1 MLVESGHIKPGMTA
15 GAAREKYPMFK
26 DYSYN
31 CFQSALNNVRRS
43 LGTEVEAR
51 EQQTGRGGKSG
62 RIQSYSNLNGYN
74 DDDDD
79 DDDDTYRMS
88 KMSINDHDDYSYDTR
103 TQQGAKSVSFDPYS
117 SGRSIKSTASRMQGV
132 VSSSSGGHGHQH
144 HREKGGTPPRSPA
157 KQPKAR
163 PVPCSLP
170 YIIDYWPDIRP
181 KGRASI
187 QVHML
192 SLSKENMVNV
202 TYRVSTARNEF
213 IVMIPVSKYFG
224 QPDTAFNYYVLREM
238 KPEDHSAHIS
248 SLQYHPKSTAR
259 RGYLSELRS
268 KSPSV
273 NTVMEFRIPLRGQYS
288 LDFASAKDGDPYF
301 YGAKFVEYPDG
312 SFHLHA
318 ELVADT
324 VEGNNPLTT
333 NSASMVLLPNN
344 VPGSVSV
351 PSGGDEDD
359 CSFMDVTVQSTV
371 AAGSVGAAA
380 SPSTFAQG
388 TTTMISPAGVTI
400 TPLVTKN
407 HPLAL
412 FTTDDAATTFS
423 GGASNQDARSVK
435 SRITVATTGTTS
447 KAKRKLR
454 ASPQKATTRSSSAF
468 NVASQKAD

>member
-1 MLVESGHIKPGMTA
+1 
-15 GAAREKYPMFK
+15 
-26 DYSYN
+26 
-31 CFQSALNNVRRS
+31 
-43 LGTEVEAR
+43 
-51 EQQTGRGGKSG
+51 
-62 RIQSYSNLNGYN
+62 
-74 DDDDD
+74 
-79 DDDDTYRMS
+79 
-88 KMSINDHDDYSYDTR
+88 
-103 TQQGAKSVSFDPYS
+103 
-117 SGRSIKSTASRMQGV
+117 
-132 VSSSSGGHGHQH
+132 VSSSSGGHH

-163 PVPCSLP
+163 PVSCSLP
-170 YIIDYWPDIRP
+170 YIIDYWHDLCPQE
-181 KGRASI
+181 RASI

-192 SLSKENMVNV
+192 SMSKENMVNV

-213 IVMIPVSKYFG
+213 IVLIPVSQYFG
-224 QPDTAFNYYVLREM
+224 QPNTAFNYYVLREM
-238 KPEDHSAHIS
+238 KPEDHSTHIS
-248 SLQYHPKSTAR
+248 SLQYHPKSNAR
-259 RGYLSELRS
+259 RLHLSELRS

-288 LDFASAKDGDPYF
+288 LDFATTLDNDPYF

-318 ELVADT
+318 ELIADT
-324 VEGNNPLTT
+324 SEGTNNLTR

-351 PSGGDEDD
+351 PSGGGGDEDD
-359 CSFMDVTVQSTV
+359 CSYMDVTVQSN

-412 FTTDDAATTFS
+412 YDDAATAFS

-454 ASPQKATTRSSSAF
+454 ASPKKAASPQKATTRSSAF
-468 NVASQKAD
+468 NIAPQKAD

>member
-1 MLVESGHIKPGMTA
+1 MAKAVNDAASPTPRRNEKGEITSWNSASDNGRLLKMLVESGHIKPGMTA

-31 CFQSALNNVRRS
+31 CFQSALTNVRKS

-62 RIQSYSNLNGYN
+62 RIQSYSNLNGYD

-88 KMSINDHDDYSYDTR
+88 KMSVNDHDDYSYDTR

-117 SGRSIKSTASRMQGV
+117 SGRSIKSTASRIQGV
-132 VSSSSGGHGHQH
+132 VSSSSGGH

-163 PVPCSLP
+163 PVSCSLP
-170 YIIDYWPDIRP
+170 YIIDYWHDLRTQE
-181 KGRASI
+181 RASI

-192 SLSKENMVNV
+192 SMSKINMVNV

-213 IVMIPVSKYFG
+213 IVMIPVSQYFG
-224 QPDTAFNYYVLREM
+224 QPETAFNYYVLREM
-238 KPEDHSAHIS
+238 KPAEHTAHIS
-248 SLQYHPKSTAR
+248 SLQYHSKSNAR
-259 RGYLSELRS
+259 RLHLSELRS

-273 NTVMEFRIPLRGQYS
+273 NTVMEFRIPLRRQFS
-288 LDFASAKDGDPYF
+288 LDFANELNGDPYF

-318 ELVADT
+318 ELIADT
-324 VEGNNPLTT
+324 SEGTNNLTR

-344 VPGSVSV
+344 V
-351 PSGGDEDD
+351 
-359 CSFMDVTVQSTV
+359 
-371 AAGSVGAAA
+371 A
-380 SPSTFAQG
+380 SWFCEC
-388 TTTMISPAGVTI
+388 
-400 TPLVTKN
+400 
-407 HPLAL
+407 
-412 FTTDDAATTFS
+412 
-423 GGASNQDARSVK
+423 
-435 SRITVATTGTTS
+435 
-447 KAKRKLR
+447 AKWW
-454 ASPQKATTRSSSAF
+454 
-468 NVASQKAD
+468 